1 MLDKQKFKLLSHITL
16 LVFLIS
22 ISLLLIRTTYSIF
35 HSDTNGVI
43 ANKIAFY
50 VIDTKPQTRVI
61 KIGEVKPDG
70 QDYSY
75 DIEVSNF
82 KDEKVS
88 EVDLDYTVQIR
99 TTTNIPVS
107 YELYANDSD
116 TNIIGNKEII
126 QDNNGMYFFK
136 YSPQV
141 GSFTHDVPKTDKF
154 TLVVNFPEIY
164 NDAAYQD
171 LIETVEVTVDAK
183 QV

>member
-1 MLDKQKFKLLSHITL
+1 MIDKQRFKVFNRITMS
-16 LVFLIS
+16 VFLIAL
-22 ISLLLIRTTYSIF
+22 ILLLVRTTYSIF

-50 VIDTKPQTRVI
+50 VVDTVPQTQEI
-61 KIGEVKPDG
+61 KIGQVKPDG

-82 KDEKVS
+82 KDGKVS
-88 EVDLDYTVQIR
+88 EVDLDYTVQII
-99 TTTNIPVS
+99 TTTNIPVN
-107 YELYANDSD
+107 YELYVNDGD
-116 TNIIGNKEII
+116 TNVIGNKEII
-126 QDNNGMYFFK
+126 QDDNGMYFFK

-141 GSFTHDVPKTDKF
+141 GSFVHGVSKTDKF
-154 TLVVNFPEIY
+154 TLVVNFPQIY

-171 LIETVEVTVDAK
+171 LIETVEVTVNAN